1 MLPRIALL
9 AYVVFAALAFGWR
22 SWIHWRR
29 TGATGYVGLSGSPG
43 SPEWLGGVL
52 FVVAILAAPLAALLE
67 LRATLTPLVRI
78 PAPVALVLGG
88 GVYLVGI
95 VGTLWSQLSMG
106 ASWRVGVRSD
116 ERTALVTRGPYR
128 AIRNPIFTFMIAALL
143 GLALLTPNV
152 LALLALATLVAAVE
166 IQVKVV
172 EEPHL
177 ERAHGDAY
185 RRYRA
190 RTWRFVPGLGR

>member
-1 MLPRIALL
+1 MA
-9 AYVVFAALAFGWR
+9 
-22 SWIHWRR
+22 RR
-29 TGATGYVGLSGSPG
+29 RAVR
-43 SPEWLGGVL
+43 GGDPP
-52 FVVAILAAPLAALLE
+52 APLAALLE
-67 LRATLTPLVRI
+67 LRATLAPLVRI
-78 PAPVALVLGG
+78 PAPLLGVGG
-88 GVYLVGI
+88 GLYLVGL

-128 AIRNPIFTFMIAALL
+128 AIRNPIYTFMIAALL

-177 ERAHGDAY
+177 KRAHGDAY
-185 RRYRA
+185 RSYRA
-190 RTWRFVPGLGR
+190 CTWRFVPGLGR

>member
-1 MLPRIALL
+1 MPRTALL
-9 AYVVFAALAFGWR
+9 AYLVFAALAFGWR
-22 SWIHWRR
+22 SLIHWRR
-29 TGATGYVGLSGSPG
+29 TGSTGYVGLSGSPG
-43 SPEWLGGVL
+43 SAEWLGGAL
-52 FVVAILAAPLAALLE
+52 FVVAILAAPLSALLE
-67 LRATLTPLVRI
+67 LRGTLAPLLRI
-78 PAPVALVLGG
+78 PEPVALVVGG
-88 GVYLVGI
+88 GLYLVGL

-128 AIRNPIFTFMIAALL
+128 AIRNPIYTFMIAALL
-143 GLALLTPNV
+143 GLTLLTPNA

-185 RRYRA
+185 LSYRA
-190 RTWRFVPGLGR
+190 RTWRFVPGFGR